1 MGTLRQQNR
10 SADVETQYIALKVTS
25 NPRQCIWNRAQT
37 RLSACGFDGLCFTRL
52 YIPCPAGGPWA
63 AVNNDKTH
71 DKGMTMVSKIGGA
84 SLAQSLLARVESR
97 KAQETAEVA
106 IPASSADETSP
117 SAASPRSAQ
126 TEAAARVGAQLD
138 AQFDASRLQRPQ
150 GEAPAEDAPA
160 IDEAA
165 APAASTAS
173 ASGTEAAEDT
183 SASVAAA
190 PAAAGGAPAG
200 AAASSSA
207 ETDYIAEADTNN
219 DRKVSEQERIAY
231 AKKQASE
238 AEKAASQPDAPAER
252 SRAQEVQQAYLPQES
267 TGAQLDIEA

>member
-1 MGTLRQQNR
+1 
-10 SADVETQYIALKVTS
+10 
-25 NPRQCIWNRAQT
+25 
-37 RLSACGFDGLCFTRL
+37 
-52 YIPCPAGGPWA
+52 
-63 AVNNDKTH
+63 
-71 DKGMTMVSKIGGA
+71 MTMVSKIGGA

-117 SAASPRSAQ
+117 SAASTRSVQ
-126 TEAAARVGAQLD
+126 TEATARVGAQLD
-138 AQFDASRLQRPQ
+138 ASRLQPE
-150 GEAPAEDAPA
+150 G
-160 IDEAA
+160 
-165 APAASTAS
+165 
-173 ASGTEAAEDT
+173 
-183 SASVAAA
+183 
-190 PAAAGGAPAG
+190 AAAGQTS
-200 AAASSSA
+200 AA
-207 ETDYIAEADTNN
+207 TDYIAEADTNN